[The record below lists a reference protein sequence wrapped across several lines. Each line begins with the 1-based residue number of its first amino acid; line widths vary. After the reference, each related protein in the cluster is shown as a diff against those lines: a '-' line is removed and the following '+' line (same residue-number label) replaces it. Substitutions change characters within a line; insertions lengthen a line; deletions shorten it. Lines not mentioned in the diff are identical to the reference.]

1 MLIEIAIADSA
12 ARSFEF
18 NTREFINKYGNDLT
32 KYHHRD
38 NEIITGIGTFT
49 DDTQMTC
56 ACAEAL
62 LQDVLPLSQ
71 EDYAQWFVRVYE
83 RDPRGGYSRRVK
95 GALEVSAKFTGEL
108 EWDVQYKKS
117 RIFLDRVNPKG
128 APGNGAVMRAIP
140 VGLISD
146 PNEVVRQSILH
157 ASATHGTMAS
167 MEATSLIALT
177 AHWYYHIYDKG
188 SDINESKHAYFTW
201 ITKILGYG
209 ALDNIMNRSWNGS
222 SEIPCEARAT
232 AAAAMALVW
241 EFPKMSEMLKASIE
255 FGGDVDS
262 VAAVALGLASL
273 RGTENDLPQKLY
285 DDLENGTYGRTYLE
299 TIDEMLFKKFPKNTK

>member
-117 RIFLDRVNPKG
+117 RIF
-128 APGNGAVMRAIP
+128 
-140 VGLISD
+140 
-146 PNEVVRQSILH
+146 
-157 ASATHGTMAS
+157 
-167 MEATSLIALT
+167 
-177 AHWYYHIYDKG
+177 
-188 SDINESKHAYFTW
+188 
-201 ITKILGYG
+201 
-209 ALDNIMNRSWNGS
+209 
-222 SEIPCEARAT
+222 
-232 AAAAMALVW
+232 
-241 EFPKMSEMLKASIE
+241 
-255 FGGDVDS
+255 
-262 VAAVALGLASL
+262 
-273 RGTENDLPQKLY
+273 
-285 DDLENGTYGRTYLE
+285 
-299 TIDEMLFKKFPKNTK
+299 